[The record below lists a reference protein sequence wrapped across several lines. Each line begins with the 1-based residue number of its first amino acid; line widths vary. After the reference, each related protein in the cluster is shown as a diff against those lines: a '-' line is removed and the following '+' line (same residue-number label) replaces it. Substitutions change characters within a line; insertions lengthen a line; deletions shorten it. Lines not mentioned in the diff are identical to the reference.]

1 MEKKYIIN
9 SKKRARE
16 KLIVEVLSKKIQKEF
31 PEVKG
36 FFASNLW
43 RMRNFY
49 LTYKDIK
56 NLAPLV
62 REISWTSKICI
73 CVLTYIVV
81 IAYSYIVRNY
91 SNIY

>member
-1 MEKKYIIN
+1 MEPY
-9 SKKRARE
+9 
-16 KLIVEVLSKKIQKEF
+16 
-31 PEVKG
+31 KG
-36 FFASNLW
+36 FSASNLW

-49 LTYKDIK
+49 LTYKDIE

-62 REISWTSKICI
+62 REISWTRKICI

-91 SNIY
+91 SNILLSSLVPVIGFTLSTLSLKYIRKKCRLKY